1 MLVEHFPP
9 RRKIS
14 RNWLQRL
21 NPIWAIFGNEDDGPY
36 GDDKWRAGRAKTWK
50 LAVIWWFR
58 NPFHNLFF
66 YVIGIADHPRTFYS
80 TKLWGEQPGWSFH
93 YTPTPTLRIPLPFV
107 SHKGKVNFYAG
118 WRPYGAFGFKLNRA
132 KD

>member
-1 MLVEHFPP
+1 MIREDFPP
-9 RRKIS
+9 RRNVS
-14 RNWLQRL
+14 TPWLLRWFRL
-21 NPIWAIFGNEDDGPY
+21 LWALFGNEDDGIY

-66 YVIGIADHPRTFYS
+66 YVIGVADRHRTFYS
-80 TKLWGEQPGWSFH
+80 TREWGSSGWTFHVLRCGWLW
-93 YTPTPTLRIPLPFV
+93 LPFISYRGRV
-107 SHKGKVNFYAG
+107 KFYIG
-118 WRPYGAFGFKLNRA
+118 WRPYGAFGTKLNLS